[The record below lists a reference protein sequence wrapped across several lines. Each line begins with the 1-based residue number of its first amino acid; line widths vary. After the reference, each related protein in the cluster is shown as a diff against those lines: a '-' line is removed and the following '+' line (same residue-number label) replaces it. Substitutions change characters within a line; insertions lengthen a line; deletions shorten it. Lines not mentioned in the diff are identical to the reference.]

1 MATDTI
7 SALGAGSGVD
17 VKSLA
22 TSLVDAERTPR
33 KAVLDKKIKASEG
46 GISGYAAIKYVL
58 SDLSTAFAGLKNQ
71 SSFNVVSTRNS
82 QGSAFSVTTT
92 AATTS
97 GNHSV
102 TVSQLAKPQRSISP
116 GFVSKTATLT
126 NNQPINLSLSV
137 HGASPSQI
145 ITVPASANTPE
156 GIVAAVNAAGKGI
169 SAQLIN
175 TGESDNPIKIMFTGQ
190 TGVSNDF
197 QLTGLEEFFPNLPV
211 NQRGLSVVQTA
222 QNARLNV
229 DGVDITSASNKV
241 EGAISGTTFDLYGLT
256 TTDVPASLDFVRD
269 TSGIKPKIEA
279 LVKAYNDATSMLGVV
294 SDPKSTVETYG
305 ATLVGNSLVG
315 TVRSQMRSLITGTV
329 NAPAGQANTL
339 TIPASQV
346 NLTRSVT
353 LGSTSGIATQISP
366 ADTVLGFPNLQSM
379 VTAINAVSANTKV
392 TASQDANG
400 NLVLSNVAGTE
411 GNDISVGGIT
421 PNSLGISA
429 GLYKSH
435 IPNALRDIGL
445 SISAQGVLELDST
458 KLDSALQ
465 GNFEGVVTLLTGNQE
480 NLSVYSQAPGGVA
493 NTAVKKLTSMMDANS
508 ALTSQSAN
516 LTKRISSY
524 KLDLEKLETRMT
536 ELLARYNKQFGAM
549 ESMVG
554 QSKALKSSLT
564 STFDGMMAAYTKN

>member
-17 VKSLA
+17 VKALA

-46 GISGYAAIKYVL
+46 GISGYGAIKYVL
-58 SDLSTAFAGLKNQ
+58 GDLSTAFAALKNQ
-71 SSFNVVSTRNS
+71 SAFNVVSTRNS
-82 QGSAFSVTTT
+82 QATAFSVTTT
-92 AATTS
+92 AATAA
-97 GNHSV
+97 GNHTV
-102 TVSQLAKPQRSISP
+102 AVSQLAKPQRSISP
-116 GFVSKTATLT
+116 GFISKSVALT
-126 NNQPINLSLSV
+126 DNQPINLSLSV
-137 HGASPSQI
+137 HGESPSQI

-156 GIVAAVNAAGKGI
+156 GIVSAVNAAGKGI
-169 SAQLIN
+169 TAQLIN
-175 TGESDNPIKIMFTGQ
+175 TGDPNKPIKIMFTGQ
-190 TGVSNDF
+190 TGLTNDF
-197 QLTGLEEFFPNLPV
+197 QLTGLEGFFPELPA
-211 NQRGLSVVQTA
+211 NQRGLSVVQA
-222 QNARLNV
+222 SQNARLNV
-229 DGVDITSASNKV
+229 DGVDITSTSNKV
-241 EGAISGTTFDLYGLT
+241 EGAITGTTFDLYGVT
-256 TTDVPASLDFVRD
+256 TADLPASLDFVRD

-315 TVRSQMRSLITGTV
+315 SVRSQMRSLITGTV
-329 NAPAGQANTL
+329 NAPSGQPNTL
-339 TIPASQV
+339 TIPASQI

-353 LGSTSGIATQISP
+353 LGSTTGTATAISP
-366 ADTVLGFPNLQSM
+366 PDTVLGFPNLQSM

-392 TASQDANG
+392 SASQDANG

-411 GNDISVGGIT
+411 GNDISIGGAT
-421 PNSLGISA
+421 PNSLGIAA

-445 SISAQGVLELDST
+445 SISAQGVLELDAT

-493 NTAVKKLTSMMDANS
+493 NSAIKKLTSMMDANS
-508 ALTSQSAN
+508 ALTAQSTN
-516 LTKRISSY
+516 LTKKISTY
-524 KLDLEKLETRMT
+524 KLELEKLETRMT

-554 QSKALKSSLT
+554 QSKSLKSSLT

>member
-366 ADTVLGFPNLQSM
+366 PDTVLGFPNLQSM